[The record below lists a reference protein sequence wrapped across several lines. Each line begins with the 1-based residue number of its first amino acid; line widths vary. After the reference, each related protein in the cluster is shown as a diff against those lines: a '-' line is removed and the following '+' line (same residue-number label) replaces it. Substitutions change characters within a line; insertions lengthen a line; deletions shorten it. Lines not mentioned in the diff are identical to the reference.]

1 VTRARLG
8 ALLVIIGTVVF
19 SGGASIA
26 QENAGQPEVFVFLVP
41 GVSFEEMLAVP
52 EFASLATSGGAAV
65 MTLHG
70 GLPTEGEAG
79 VAPGEQNVHVRWL
92 DPTDEGGLGGVARTI
107 VESVRGSTRGA
118 VQVFVTSTVP
128 SSEML
133 ADKDDL
139 HPLVLGIGSPTALFS
154 ERGVGGSLASDSTR
168 RAGAVTDLDVV
179 PSIADFLG
187 VDPPADATGSPIEII
202 EGPPPFELHERYL
215 AQRRMYVPVGTTAAI
230 YLALGGLA
238 GIAILALGDRVP
250 NRIRRIF
257 GWAGFSVPMLAV
269 GMLAVG
275 HLPELTY
282 ATAVPM
288 IAIVA
293 VFGTMAFS
301 PLERRDVALVPVGIG
316 VAVLAYFVV
325 EALLGWSGMLTPLLG
340 GSQLDG
346 GRFFGLPNVAIG
358 LLVGSGLWIA
368 HRLQT
373 LHGFGLLFAVG
384 LFAGLPYLGSNLGGG
399 VTLFA
404 AAGLWLAVRERHRL
418 GVVKGVGVFLG
429 VTLLGLAVIL
439 LAHAISPIETHV
451 TRFEEDVSGLG
462 RVVERFV
469 DRLQVGFDLI
479 ARNPFALVPVLG
491 LPVALAAVLWPPAPL
506 RPSFERDPAWRD
518 AILVTLLA
526 GVVAYLANDSGPAAA
541 GFAFGMGLGG
551 LLGVSLLLGAEK
563 MVNR

>member
-1 VTRARLG
+1 
-8 ALLVIIGTVVF
+8 
-19 SGGASIA
+19 
-26 QENAGQPEVFVFLVP
+26 
-41 GVSFEEMLAVP
+41 
-52 EFASLATSGGAAV
+52 
-65 MTLHG
+65 
-70 GLPTEGEAG
+70 
-79 VAPGEQNVHVRWL
+79 
-92 DPTDEGGLGGVARTI
+92 
-107 VESVRGSTRGA
+107 
-118 VQVFVTSTVP
+118 
-128 SSEML
+128 
-133 ADKDDL
+133 
-139 HPLVLGIGSPTALFS
+139 
-154 ERGVGGSLASDSTR
+154 
-168 RAGAVTDLDVV
+168 
-179 PSIADFLG
+179 
-187 VDPPADATGSPIEII
+187 
-202 EGPPPFELHERYL
+202 
-215 AQRRMYVPVGTTAAI
+215 
-230 YLALGGLA
+230 
-238 GIAILALGDRVP
+238 
-250 NRIRRIF
+250 
-257 GWAGFSVPMLAV
+257 
-269 GMLAVG
+269 
-275 HLPELTY
+275 
-282 ATAVPM
+282 
-288 IAIVA
+288 
-293 VFGTMAFS
+293 
-301 PLERRDVALVPVGIG
+301 
-316 VAVLAYFVV
+316 
-325 EALLGWSGMLTPLLG
+325 MLTPLLG

-439 LAHAISPIETHV
+439 LAHAISPIETYV